1 MDKHKKLKLK
11 GVPEAV
17 EINEDGSVIIYKE
30 KELKR
35 HLIKSEKHSKG
46 YYACSI
52 NGKSF
57 YVHRIV
63 AEAYVV
69 NTKPLQYKLV
79 FHKNGDTLDNHHS
92 NLEWG
97 NASTLFKNRV
107 KIKTPGVGVH
117 TFDET
122 YRGSS
127 SIAYDEA
134 VKIAERLDNGEFAK
148 DICKEFGVSEMSISR
163 IRKRYCKNK
172 AASPRYGDNVKQ
184 TVLKLAE
191 KYSAPEV
198 AKISGINYHTVYR
211 WIKNGMNNKN

>member
-1 MDKHKKLKLK
+1 MDKLKKIKLK
-11 GVPEAV
+11 GVPGNV
-17 EINEDGSVIIYKE
+17 EVSEDGSIIVYKE
-30 KELKR
+30 KKLKK

-57 YVHRIV
+57 YIHRIV

-69 NTKPLQYKLV
+69 NKKPLQYKLV

-97 NASTLFKNRV
+97 NASSLFKNRV

-117 TFDET
+117 TFDEK

-127 SIAYDEA
+127 TISYDEA
-134 VKIAERLDNGEFAK
+134 LTIAKRLDKGEFAK
-148 DICKEFGVSEMSISR
+148 DISKEYGVSEMSISR
-163 IRKRYCKNK
+163 IRKRYCTNK
-172 AASPRYGDNVKQ
+172 AASPRYDKKVKD

-191 KYSAPEV
+191 KYTAPEV
-198 AKISGINYHTVYR
+198 SKISGINYHTVYR
-211 WIKNGMNNKN
+211 WIKNAVDSQN